1 MSVSPLK
8 SEGAAKNGR
17 SLREAIAD
25 INNEGDLNYYVASH
39 SSQVVPKPEPRY
51 EQHPTLRPAGSSQPH
66 LSPVRQSEPA
76 QTMNSF
82 SSRQGP
88 PGGPTATPPA
98 GSPMG
103 HGPSFSTSGAPPPL
117 SQHPTFQAHERST
130 SNFGQNQ
137 NGPPPQFGA
146 GSQSQEP
153 MRSQGNVNQHSPMHQ
168 HQPSQSM
175 SQSSYR
181 SEGPPQLG
189 SLPFQ
194 ATTSSS
200 FSGAPVPAPA
210 PAPGMHQPPPPTQG
224 PPPQQAMDRGMHQ
237 PSQSQSSYGGPQ
249 GQVQHQPYGSIG
261 SMGSRNDAPS
271 LPPLKP
277 VFGLT
282 LETLFERDGSAVPMV
297 VYQCIQAV
305 DLFGLEVEGIY
316 RLSGTGSHV
325 SKIRAM
331 FDNGKSLFLPPCLV
345 LNLSYAAR
353 QRRRDYG
360 QG

>member
-8 SEGAAKNGR
+8 SEGAAKSGR

-25 INNEGDLNYYVASH
+25 INNEGDLNYFVASH

-51 EQHPTLRPAGSSQPH
+51 EQHSTLRPAGSSQPQ
-66 LSPVRQSEPA
+66 LSPVRQNEPA
-76 QTMNSF
+76 QIMNSF

-88 PGGPTATPPA
+88 PGGPTSTPPS

-103 HGPSFSTSGAPPPL
+103 HGASFSTGGAPPPL
-117 SQHPTFQAHERST
+117 SQHPTFAAHERST
-130 SNFGQNQ
+130 SSFGQNQ

-146 GSQSQEP
+146 GSQGQDP
-153 MRSQGNVNQHSPMHQ
+153 MRNQGNINQPMHQ

-194 ATTSSS
+194 TTPSSS
-200 FSGAPVPAPA
+200 FSGAPVPETAPVL
-210 PAPGMHQPPPPTQG
+210 GLHQPPPPTQG
-224 PPPQQAMDRGMHQ
+224 PPPQQVMDRGLHQ
-237 PSQSQSSYGGPQ
+237 PSQSQSSYGPPQ
-249 GQVQHQPYGSIG
+249 VQVQHQPYGSIG

-282 LETLFERDGSAVPMV
+282 LEALFERDGSAVPMV

-331 FDNGKSLFLPPCLV
+331 FDNGMYFPCSPTTVHFGYGLIV
-345 LNLSYAAR
+345 L
-353 QRRRDYG
+353 RRG
-360 QG
+360 